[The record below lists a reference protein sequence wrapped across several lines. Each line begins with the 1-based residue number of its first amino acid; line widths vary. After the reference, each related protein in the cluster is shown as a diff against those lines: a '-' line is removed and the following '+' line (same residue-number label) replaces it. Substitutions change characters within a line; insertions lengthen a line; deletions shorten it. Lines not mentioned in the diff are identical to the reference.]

1 MSVPN
6 ARERLQ
12 AAWGDLQA
20 AWEAARDVWRDEVAL
35 HFEREFWI
43 ETESTV
49 LHVLQC
55 LDDLEDAIAAA
66 PHS

>member
-12 AAWGDLQA
+12 NAWEDLQA

-35 HFEREFWI
+35 QFEREFWM

-49 LHVLQC
+49 EDVLRR
-55 LDDLEDAIAAA
+55 LDDLEDAVAAA
-66 PHS
+66 P